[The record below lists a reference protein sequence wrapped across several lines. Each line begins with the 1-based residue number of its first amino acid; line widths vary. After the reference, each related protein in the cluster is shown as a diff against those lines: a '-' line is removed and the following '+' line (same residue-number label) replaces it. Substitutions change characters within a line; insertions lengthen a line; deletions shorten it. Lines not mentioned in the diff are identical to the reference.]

1 MLHFKAIVSPPTE
14 PIEHSFNKSRPVS
27 TKDLWEVM
35 EKHDGPSM
43 ADSLLPDDAPVWV
56 NQLTVVMLRSLL
68 PGVKLRRDS
77 GTAPEFQGAMTAKA
91 VVVVHLLTG
100 RATLPPK
107 TLAEI
112 NAYIRGKKLGR
123 AEQARLAEPV
133 LREIAAQAAVVE
145 EIMPLVAQLAASEQ
159 ERFFKAYQR
168 ALKRGLEMLD
178 PTKITVEEKLVQ
190 LLFFYWRGF
199 ARLKSVSEVHKVL
212 AAIFIKQGVVI
223 SRDRIAKLCR
233 RIGLRYRG
241 RGRPRK
247 SDK

>member
-1 MLHFKAIVSPPTE
+1 MNWTAKLSPTKT
-14 PIEHSFNKSRPVS
+14 IERSSSKIRPVS
-27 TKDLWEVM
+27 TQDLWEVI
-35 EKHDGPSM
+35 ENHDGPSM
-43 ADSLLPDDAPVWV
+43 VDSLLPDDAPAWV
-56 NQLTVVMLRSLL
+56 NQLAVLMLRSLL

-77 GTAPEFQGAMTAKA
+77 STAAEFQGAMTAKA

-100 RATLPPK
+100 QATLPPK

-112 NAYIRGKKLGR
+112 NAYIRAKKLSR
-123 AEQARLAEPV
+123 PEQARLAEPV
-133 LREIAAQAAVVE
+133 LREIAAQGAVVE
-145 EIMPLVAQLAASEQ
+145 EIMPLVVQLAASEQ
-159 ERFFKAYQR
+159 ERFFKAYR
-168 ALKRGLEMLD
+168 LALNRGLEMLD
-178 PTKITVEEKLVQ
+178 PAKITVEEKIVQ
-190 LLFFYWRGF
+190 ILFLYWRAF

>member
-1 MLHFKAIVSPPTE
+1 
-14 PIEHSFNKSRPVS
+14 
-27 TKDLWEVM
+27 M

-43 ADSLLPDDAPVWV
+43 ADSILPDDAPAWV
-56 NQLTVVMLRSLL
+56 NQLGVVLLRSLL
-68 PGVKLRRDS
+68 PGVKLSRDS
-77 GTAPEFQGAMTAKA
+77 GTCPKFLGAMTAKA

-100 RATLPPK
+100 QASLPPK

-112 NAYIRGKKLGR
+112 DAFIKSKKLGR

-133 LREIAAQAAVVE
+133 LREIDAQVAVVE
-145 EIMPLVAQLAASEQ
+145 EIMPLVAKLAASEQ
-159 ERFFKAYQR
+159 ERFFKAYHK

-178 PTKITVEEKLVQ
+178 PAQVPVDDKIPQ
-190 LLFFYWRGF
+190 ILFFYWRAF
-199 ARLKSVSEVHKVL
+199 ARLNSVADVHKCL

-223 SRDRIAKLCR
+223 SKDRITKLCR

-247 SDK
+247 SCK